1 MIDNSF
7 SCRKGKGTLY
17 GINTATNI
25 IKDMSNNYTKETW
38 ILKCDI
44 KGFFMSINRQLLYSI
59 IKRYIKSNY
68 FESDLKW
75 WLWLLKLVILNK
87 PEQNCIKVGDLT
99 LWNKLHKEKSLFNT
113 NGTGLPI
120 GNLTSQVFA
129 NLFLSSTD
137 KYILS
142 FGVGY
147 VRYVDDMLF
156 ILNDKNKL
164 LSLIDIVKHKL
175 KQIGV
180 MLHPKKIYIQ
190 ESHKGVLFIGEYIMP
205 NRIYTSNRCINN
217 MIMCIHNWNNIENP
231 TQNQIDN
238 FLYKINSYFGFLKH
252 TNSYGIKYRMWNMIN
267 HKNLIWCKNMIY
279 IKQIKHN

>member
-68 FESDLKW
+68 CESDLKW

-99 LWNKLHKEKSLFNT
+99 LWNKLHKAKS
-113 NGTGLPI
+113 
-120 GNLTSQVFA
+120 
-129 NLFLSSTD
+129 
-137 KYILS
+137 
-142 FGVGY
+142 
-147 VRYVDDMLF
+147 
-156 ILNDKNKL
+156 
-164 LSLIDIVKHKL
+164 
-175 KQIGV
+175 
-180 MLHPKKIYIQ
+180 
-190 ESHKGVLFIGEYIMP
+190 
-205 NRIYTSNRCINN
+205 
-217 MIMCIHNWNNIENP
+217 
-231 TQNQIDN
+231 
-238 FLYKINSYFGFLKH
+238 
-252 TNSYGIKYRMWNMIN
+252 
-267 HKNLIWCKNMIY
+267 
-279 IKQIKHN
+279 